1 MKKLFLQFTEPYKV
15 SVLEEDVPLP
25 SGREVLVRTICSA
38 ISPGT
43 ELLVYRGQ
51 WPENVAVD
59 ETIEALAGKFRYPLK
74 YGYSAVGQVEA
85 VGSDVS
91 RDWLGRRVFAFNPHE
106 SHFVSAPEHLVP
118 LPASLS
124 PEEAAFLPNMETA
137 VGFVLDGNPMIGEQ
151 VAVFGQGI
159 VGLLTTALLTRFPL
173 GHLATFDAYGLRRD
187 KSAELGAHQVL
198 DPSAPDVMERL
209 LQNLQEKEP
218 RGVDLAYE
226 VSGNPAALEQAINAT
241 AFSGRI
247 VVGSWYGGK
256 RANLDLGGHFHRSRI
271 QIISSQVSR
280 LSPTLTGLWTKAR
293 RMRLAMIM
301 LEQVRPSRLITC
313 RYHISKAAEAYAL
326 LDEHPEQAIQ
336 IMFEYK
342 DL

>member
-1 MKKLFLQFTEPYKV
+1 MKKLALQFAEPYKV
-15 SVLEEDVPLP
+15 SLIEEDVPQP
-25 SGREVLVRTICSA
+25 SPREILVRTLCSA

-51 WPENVAVD
+51 WPENVPVD
-59 ETIEALAGKFRYPLK
+59 ETIAALSGKFRYPLK
-74 YGYSAVGQVEA
+74 YGYSAVGTVEA

-91 RDWLGRRVFAFNPHE
+91 RDWLGRRVFSFNPHE
-106 SHFVSAPEHLVP
+106 SRFLAAAEHLIP
-118 LPASLS
+118 LPSSLS

-137 VGFVLDGNPMIGEQ
+137 VSFIMDGSPAIGEQ

-159 VGLLTTALLTRFPL
+159 VGLLTTSLLARMPLAL
-173 GHLATFDAYGLRRD
+173 LATFDGYSLRRD
-187 KSAELGAHQVL
+187 KSAELGAHLVL
-198 DPSAPDVMERL
+198 DPSTPDAAERL
-209 LQNLQEKEP
+209 LQALWEKEP

-226 VSGNPAALEQAINAT
+226 VSGNPAALGQAINVT

-256 RANLDLGGHFHRSRI
+256 RSNLDLGGHFHRGGIRI
-271 QIISSQVSR
+271 TSSQVSR
-280 LSPTLTGLWTKAR
+280 LRPRLTGLWTKAR
-293 RMRLAMIM
+293 RLRLAVNM
-301 LEQVRPSRLITC
+301 LEKIRPASLITH
-313 RYHISKAAEAYAL
+313 RFHISQAADAYTL

-336 IMFEYK
+336 IILEYK